1 MVQLTLTTGTST
13 SEEEPVKVP
22 IFIYED
28 GAEATTLAKL
38 IVDVKPTYLL
48 NLSNSIDSLKNHVK
62 RNVLNNIVYIMDI
75 EKASEVKSDYDLLKR
90 VKFIDLFRIWLQC

>member
-28 GAEATTLAKL
+28 GTEATILAKL
-38 IVDVKPTYLL
+38 IVNVKPTYLL

-62 RNVLNNIVYIMDI
+62 GNVLNNICYIMDY
-75 EKASEVKSDYDLLKR
+75 ETASEVKEDSDLFKK
-90 VKFIDLFRIWLQC
+90 VKFIDFFRI